1 VAALVPILA
10 VFALRLFLIR
20 RHAFDPDEFQHLH
33 GAWCIAKGLVPY
45 RDYFDHHT
53 PWLHF
58 FLAPFLA
65 FFSVDTSP
73 AAAESF
79 IVLARAWMWAFAGL
93 ALALTY
99 VLGRSWEG
107 PAVGWTATLL
117 LSTSVMFLDKTLEV
131 RPDVPAVAFL
141 IGSWA
146 ALLRGVRS
154 PDPGTR
160 AWVGFAESG
169 FLLGV
174 ALLCTQKALFVL
186 PATGAWLAWYVLER
200 GEASRAERLR
210 HAFVHAGAVLAPILV
225 ILAVFAAQHALGAF
239 VESNLLVNL
248 RWPVRFSAEP
258 RLRMLWS
265 DNRLLVLLAFAG
277 LAVASVRLLREPPP
291 RAGRALVP
299 LQALGLGVG
308 AFVIPVPTAQYFV
321 MLLPLAALL
330 AAGTVVELMRSA
342 ARLPAPR
349 ARVAAVVAAVAVVVA
364 FSVRPMRII
373 AGILQPGHTKVQ
385 DQLDRLRYVLTHT
398 DPRDTV
404 LDGFSG
410 LGVFRPH
417 AYFYYFLHDE
427 IRTLLAGRGLGRL
440 LTELRDGTVA
450 PDFVVADRD
459 VLELPAE
466 VTAFL
471 RDNYVP
477 AGMPPLWVRRVR
489 WLDDAGGWLDLGEGP
504 TDALAGRGWSAPERD
519 ATRTFRRARGR
530 RSTVR
535 LPVRQPGACRQL
547 LVHARA
553 LGAPATVQLAI
564 NGRSL
569 GVLRLSAEWA
579 DQPVALA
586 GAGLRR
592 GVNTL
597 ELTYDASDPSAAPI
611 AVDGLQLQCGRGSGE
626 SRPAPNATGG
636 R

>member
-1 VAALVPILA
+1 
-10 VFALRLFLIR
+10 
-20 RHAFDPDEFQHLH
+20 
-33 GAWCIAKGLVPY
+33 
-45 RDYFDHHT
+45 
-53 PWLHF
+53 
-58 FLAPFLA
+58 
-65 FFSVDTSP
+65 
-73 AAAESF
+73 
-79 IVLARAWMWAFAGL
+79 
-93 ALALTY
+93 
-99 VLGRSWEG
+99 
-107 PAVGWTATLL
+107 VGWTATLL

-141 IGSWA
+141 LGSWA
-146 ALLRGVRS
+146 ALLRGIRS
-154 PDPGTR
+154 PHPGTR
-160 AWVGFAESG
+160 AWVGFAQSG

-200 GEASRAERLR
+200 GEAPRAQRLR
-210 HAFVHAGAVLAPILV
+210 HALVHAGAVLAPILV
-225 ILAVFAAQHALGAF
+225 ILAVFAAQQALGAF

-265 DNRLLVLLAFAG
+265 DNRLLVLLALAG
-277 LAVASVRLLREPPP
+277 LAAASVRLLREPPP
-291 RAGRALVP
+291 RASLALVP
-299 LQALGLGVG
+299 VQALGLAAGV
-308 AFVIPVPTAQYFV
+308 FVIPVPTAQYFV

-330 AAGTVVELMRSA
+330 AAEIVVGIIRSV
-342 ARLPAPR
+342 ARLPGPR
-349 ARVAAVVAAVAVVVA
+349 ARVAAVVAVVAVVVA
-364 FSVRPMRII
+364 FSVRPLRIM

-385 DQLDRLRYVLTHT
+385 DQLDRLRYMVANT

-410 LGVFRPH
+410 LGAFRPH

-427 IRTLLAGRGLGRL
+427 IRTLLAGRALGRL
-440 LTELRDGTVA
+440 LAELRDGTVA

-459 VLELPAE
+459 VLGLPAE
-466 VTAFL
+466 VVAFL

-477 AGMPPLWVRRVR
+477 SGMAPLWVRRVR
-489 WLDDAGGWLDLGEGP
+489 WLDRRGWLDLGEGP

-519 ATRTFRRARGR
+519 ATRTFRLARGR

-553 LGAPATVQLAI
+553 LDAPAAVQVGI

-579 DQPVALA
+579 DHAVSLA
-586 GAGLRR
+586 GSGLRR

-597 ELTYDASDPSAAPI
+597 ELTYDASDPSTAPI
-611 AVDGLQLQCGRGSGE
+611 AVDSLRLQCGRGSGE
-626 SRPAPNATGG
+626 SRPAPNPADG